1 MAATILTLDDLHE
14 FKQELLE
21 EIKVILSERQVGTT
35 TRWLKSHQVRR
46 MLTISPGT
54 LQHLRINGTLPFT
67 KIGGVL
73 FYDAQDIENM
83 LRQRKQNVQP
93 VQPNDS
99 KNFLWKA

>member
-1 MAATILTLDDLHE
+1 MAATILTLDDLQE

-21 EIKVILSERQVGTT
+21 EIRSLLTERQGIAT

-54 LQHLRINGTLPFT
+54 LQHLRLNGTLPFT

-73 FYDAQDIENM
+73 FYDGKDIENM
-83 LRQRKQNVQP
+83 LQQRKQNVQP
-93 VQPNDS
+93 IDS
-99 KNFLWKA
+99 KNFLRKA